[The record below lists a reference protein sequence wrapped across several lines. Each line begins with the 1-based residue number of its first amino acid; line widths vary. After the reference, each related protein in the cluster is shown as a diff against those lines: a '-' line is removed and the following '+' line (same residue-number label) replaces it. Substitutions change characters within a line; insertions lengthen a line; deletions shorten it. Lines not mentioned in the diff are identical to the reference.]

1 VEQKLNDMTDNK
13 TNNVGTVQSVVV
25 IVKEDNKL
33 KGVELREQDGSFELL
48 WTRRSEG
55 EDVDWR
61 RFAAACGLPVEPGVQ
76 TDVDSDR
83 TVIVGFNSAG
93 TVFHRTTVPVVGQ
106 KEIASIVALQA
117 ETRLPLSAEQ
127 IELAWRADQEQD
139 GQMGVTMAVARREHL
154 RAFVETVRPLKP
166 AKILLD
172 CEGIVAAWKTV
183 FAGSERQAVVLSV
196 AERSTHICLVEGG
209 RLSNAVVLDVGAKDF
224 AADEPAE
231 QSMTIE
237 RFTHDVRSVLEL
249 FGCAGQADV
258 PIFVLSDG
266 GALYVSIVS
275 ALRLT
280 RLNARVALPDVKT
293 LAAGSDLGAKGL
305 YEYRTPIGLAML
317 VLEAGADEL
326 NIFERLYNP
335 GAKQEKKHW
344 LYSPKVA
351 CAIASVMLVLL
362 AIVSYAVDRAGP
374 NAIEKRL
381 EASIS
386 NIDMDLLLK
395 RQGLIR
401 VVARERADLLEL
413 LKLVNESGGRG
424 ITLNSLHFKKGQ
436 PVSITGQAGG
446 NDDLSR
452 FEKSLQSCKGID
464 KVNPPTASVDAKSRR
479 ITFTITFQY
488 KNFTQ
493 KTTKARG

>member
-1 VEQKLNDMTDNK
+1 MTDNK
-13 TNNVGTVQSVVV
+13 TDVGTGQSVVA
-25 IVKEDNKL
+25 IAKEDNKL
-33 KGVELREQDGSFELL
+33 KSVGLREQNGSFELL
-48 WTRRSEG
+48 WTRSSEVA
-55 EDVDWR
+55 DVDWR
-61 RFAAACGLPVEPGVQ
+61 RFAAACGLSVEPGVQ
-76 TDVDSDR
+76 TDADSDR
-83 TVIVGFNSAG
+83 TVVVGFNSAG
-93 TVFHRTTVPVVGQ
+93 TVFHRTTVPAVGQ

-183 FAGSERQAVVLSV
+183 FAGSESKAVVLSA
-196 AERSTHICLVEGG
+196 AERNTHLCLIENG
-209 RLSNAVVLDVGAKDF
+209 RLSNAVVLDVGAEDF
-224 AADEPAE
+224 AADGPSE
-231 QSMTIE
+231 QSITIE
-237 RFTHDVRSVLEL
+237 RFTQDVRSVLEL
-249 FGCAGQADV
+249 FGCAEQAEV
-258 PIFVLSDG
+258 PVFVLSDG

-293 LAAGSDLGAKGL
+293 LAADSDLGAEGL
-305 YEYRTPIGLAML
+305 YEYRTPIGLAL
-317 VLEAGADEL
+317 LALEAGRDEL

-335 GAKQEKKHW
+335 VAKEEKKHW

-351 CAIASVMLVLL
+351 CAIAAVMLVLL
-362 AIVSYAVDRAGP
+362 AIVSYAVDMTSP

-395 RQGLIR
+395 KQNLIK
-401 VVARERADLLEL
+401 VVARERPDLLEL
-413 LKLVNESGGRG
+413 LNLVNESGARG

-436 PVSITGQAGG
+436 PVSITGQAGS

-452 FEKSLQSCKGID
+452 FEKSLQNSKGID
-464 KVNPPTASVDAKSRR
+464 KVNPPTASVDSKSRR
-479 ITFTITFQY
+479 ITFTMTFQY

-493 KTTKARG
+493 KATKAQG